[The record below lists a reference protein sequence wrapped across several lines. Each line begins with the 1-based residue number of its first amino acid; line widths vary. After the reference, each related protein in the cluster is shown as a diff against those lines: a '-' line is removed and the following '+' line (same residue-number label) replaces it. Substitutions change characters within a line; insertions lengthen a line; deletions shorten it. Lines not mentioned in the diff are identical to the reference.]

1 MARRRSG
8 YQNTGPPL
16 RMIRLP
22 SYKVMGRWAMGEKP
36 GESDTGPGWRRA
48 QAMLPRV
55 SVRKTPRTG
64 DEMPAGDDERART
77 DDGRRPGLAT
87 LLMLVIL
94 AVSASGASLVFDA
107 GMSGFLMV
115 FGLMM
120 LAAVLLDIVF
130 RVDVFRQ

>member
-1 MARRRSG
+1 
-8 YQNTGPPL
+8 
-16 RMIRLP
+16 
-22 SYKVMGRWAMGEKP
+22 
-36 GESDTGPGWRRA
+36 
-48 QAMLPRV
+48 MLPRV

-64 DEMPAGDDERART
+64 ESPVEDDEAERA

-94 AVSASGASLVFDA
+94 AVSASGASLVFGA
-107 GMSGFLMV
+107 GMAGFLMV
-115 FGLMM
+115 FGVMV

>member
-1 MARRRSG
+1 
-8 YQNTGPPL
+8 
-16 RMIRLP
+16 
-22 SYKVMGRWAMGEKP
+22 
-36 GESDTGPGWRRA
+36 
-48 QAMLPRV
+48 MLPRV
-55 SVRKTPRTG
+55 SVRKTPRAG
-64 DEMPAGDDERART
+64 DETPAGDDERERT

-87 LLMLVIL
+87 LLMVVIL
-94 AVSASGASLVFDA
+94 AVSASGASLVFGA